1 MLLALLAIVIGLCL
15 ITWSA
20 SRFVDGAASIAHR
33 LGMSPMLV
41 GLTIVA
47 FGTSAP
53 EILISGVAAWQ
64 SAPALAVGNA
74 VGSNIANIALVLG
87 LTALIVPLYSQRSN
101 IQLELN
107 ILLGATILAGILLAD
122 QYLGRLDGILL
133 FTGLIICL
141 YLFKRSQKNAL
152 QSNTEI
158 VSMGCLRSLFR
169 LVTGLTLLMLSS
181 RLLVWG
187 AIDIAVR
194 LGVSEL
200 IIGLTVVAI
209 GTSIPELATSIVSA
223 LRNQPDM
230 AIGNVVGSNIFNLLA
245 VMSLPGLIQPSTIS
259 TTSLWRDY
267 GLMLL
272 LTVALIANF
281 RIRNGNSINRPTG
294 GLLLLVYVGYLVLL
308 YTNVN

>member
-1 MLLALLAIVIGLCL
+1 MLLALIAIVIGLCL

-20 SRFVDGAASIAHR
+20 SCFVNGAASIAHS

-64 SAPALAVGNA
+64 DAPALAIGNA

-87 LTALIVPLYSQRSN
+87 LTALIVPLCSQRSN

-141 YLFKRSQKNAL
+141 YLFKCSSKNAS
-152 QSNTEI
+152 QPSTEI
-158 VSMGCLRSLFR
+158 VSMGRLRSLFW
-169 LVTGLTLLMLSS
+169 LVTGLTLLILSS

-209 GTSIPELATSIVSA
+209 GTSIPELATSIISV
-223 LRNQPDM
+223 LRNQHDM

-245 VMSLPGLIQPSTIS
+245 VMSLPGLIQPSAIAI
-259 TTSLWRDY
+259 TSLWRDY
-267 GLMLL
+267 GLLLL

-281 RIRNGNSINRPTG
+281 RIRNGNSINRPVG
-294 GLLLLVYVGYLVLL
+294 GLLLLVYVGYLALL

>member
-1 MLLALLAIVIGLCL
+1 
-15 ITWSA
+15 
-20 SRFVDGAASIAHR
+20 
-33 LGMSPMLV
+33 MLV

-53 EILISGVAAWQ
+53 EIWISGLAAWQ
-64 SAPALAVGNA
+64 DAPALAVGNA

-87 LTALIVPLYSQRSN
+87 LTALIVPLCSQRSN

-141 YLFKRSQKNAL
+141 YLFKCSPKNAS
-152 QSNTEI
+152 QPSTEI
-158 VSMGCLRSLFR
+158 VSMGRLRSLFW
-169 LVTGLTLLMLSS
+169 LVTGLTLLILSS

-209 GTSIPELATSIVSA
+209 GTSIPELATSIISV
-223 LRNQPDM
+223 LRNQHDM

-245 VMSLPGLIQPSTIS
+245 VMSLPGLIQPSAIAI
-259 TTSLWRDY
+259 TSLWRDY
-267 GLMLL
+267 GLLLL
-272 LTVALIANF
+272 LTVALIAKWQQHQSTRRRVTIAN
-281 RIRNGNSINRPTG
+281 IC
-294 GLLLLVYVGYLVLL
+294 GLLGFAL
-308 YTNVN
+308 Y

>member
-20 SRFVDGAASIAHR
+20 SCFVDGAASIANS
-33 LGMSPMLV
+33 LGMSPMLI

-64 SAPALAVGNA
+64 DAPALAVGNA

-87 LTALIVPLYSQRSN
+87 LTALIVPLYSQTSN

-133 FTGLIICL
+133 FTGLVICL
-141 YLFKRSQKNAL
+141 YLFKCSQKNAF
-152 QSNTEI
+152 QSHTEI
-158 VSMGCLRSLFR
+158 VGMGRLRSLFW
-169 LVTGLTLLMLSS
+169 LVTGLALLIFSS

-194 LGVSEL
+194 LGISEL

-223 LRNQPDM
+223 LRNQHDM

-245 VMSLPGLIQPSTIS
+245 VMSLPGLIQPSTI
-259 TTSLWRDY
+259 TITSLWRDY

-281 RIRNGNSINRPTG
+281 RIRSGNSINRPIG